1 MKYKITIDAI
11 GETEKYSR
19 NTLYEQTT
27 DTIDLPAIVAIV
39 NHIPYTA
46 PAAQAG
52 MTLNESLAHANSQG
66 AKKAVIEHRR
76 RMGL

>member
-1 MKYKITIDAI
+1 MKYKITIDAVD
-11 GETEKYSR
+11 GTEQYSR

-52 MTLNESLAHANSQG
+52 MRKDPNEIMRVNNAAMEA
-66 AKKAVIEHRR
+66 AKEN
-76 RMGL
+76 